1 MASEAILKQ
10 KQGVI
15 DEIKD
20 RVQSAKTIVL
30 NANDA
35 KKSHA
40 NNLYFLFFFILFSSL
55 PDI

>member
-30 NANDA
+30 FYYSGITDSES
-35 KKSHA
+35 K
-40 NNLYFLFFFILFSSL
+40 
-55 PDI
+55 

>member
-20 RVQSAKTIVL
+20 RVQNATTVVLLIVKQK
-30 NANDA
+30 NYVSN
-35 KKSHA
+35 
-40 NNLYFLFFFILFSSL
+40 
-55 PDI
+55 